1 MQSFRRHGFGP
12 WVRKIPLEEEM
23 TTHSSILSV
32 IIPWTKEPSGLQS
45 MGSERVGHDWVTE
58 HSTIQVS
65 CMTFISARYLLHH
78 CSARQERIMVIGNRP
93 STRWLS
99 VSPICAY
106 TAIKTYYL
114 YVPVPSFIKQKS
126 RSLHLHLKQ
135 VGYYCEDNV
144 ESTKTSIRQLAHWK
158 CVHLKWYVS
167 RSYEHKT
174 SRKSTKLIGR
184 ISIPPK
190 GNQNALP
197 LRVLKVSI
205 TACQFHENI

>member
-1 MQSFRRHGFGP
+1 
-12 WVRKIPLEEEM
+12 M
-23 TTHSSILSV
+23 TTHSNILAV
-32 IIPWTKEPSGLQS
+32 IIPWTKEPGGLQS

-93 STRWLS
+93 SIRWLS

-126 RSLHLHLKQ
+126 QLLHLHLKHA
-135 VGYYCEDNV
+135 GG
-144 ESTKTSIRQLAHWK
+144 L
-158 CVHLKWYVS
+158 L
-167 RSYEHKT
+167 
-174 SRKSTKLIGR
+174 
-184 ISIPPK
+184 
-190 GNQNALP
+190 
-197 LRVLKVSI
+197 LRGLRGKHSLKVCPLKMVCFQI
-205 TACQFHENI
+205 MWTQDVKKKHQVNW